1 MLASNFRLKQQKDF
15 KKTFSTGKA
24 AGSYLFVVKHSQN
37 NVKNSR
43 FAVIVSN
50 KVSKKAVLR
59 NKIRRRVKSWLLE
72 QKENILPG
80 QDVII
85 ITKPKA
91 ATAEA
96 KDIKRNLE
104 KTFIRAKLVKN
115 V

>member
-15 KKTFSTGKA
+15 KKTFSTGKTA
-24 AGSYLFVVKHSQN
+24 SSGLFVVKYSKN
-37 NVKNSR
+37 SARNSR

-59 NKIRRRVKSWLLE
+59 NKLRRRVKSWLLE
-72 QKENILPG
+72 QGTNILPG

-85 ITKPKA
+85 IAKHQA
-91 ATAEA
+91 AGAEINEIR
-96 KDIKRNLE
+96 KNLE
-104 KTFIRAKLVKN
+104 KAFVRAKLIKN